1 MNPQMDQF
9 YIRGKLILALLISYE
24 DRSKNGN
31 ELLKCNKVAIGET
44 MTALDIALNPKNL
57 ARYKFLVFNISVVF
71 WKIVHKFLRF
81 SRAKSFTA
89 EIARVSNEAYFYMT
103 KYFFQYDCFQRL

>member
-1 MNPQMDQF
+1 MDQY

-31 ELLKCNKVAIGET
+31 ELLRCSKVAIAET
-44 MTALDIALNPKNL
+44 MIALDIALNQKNI

-89 EIARVSNEAYFYMT
+89 DIARVRYKTNFLSAT
-103 KYFFQYDCFQRL
+103 D